1 MIVRRRPSALTAEEL
16 SEILSGGQTDQVVFL
31 PVKSADSNIAEAL
44 AALANAHGGVAVL
57 GVTARGSLQSGVDV
71 TSLRDMAIQASLL
84 TDPPMIVPTPQIV
97 ESDKGAAV
105 IVQVPPGLPHIYS
118 LQGRYLT
125 RTAGQTRPLTTPEL
139 RRLLF
144 ERTDSG
150 FESTAVTGA
159 TLADFDQPLIDRY
172 LTHLQVS
179 PQDDVL
185 QLLMARGCVAY
196 HPTNPDD
203 DLVPTHAGILL
214 FGREPQ
220 RFLRSAEIICVRYS
234 GDDMSDEFVRQDIT
248 GPLVEQIR
256 QAEAFLVGNM
266 RRGMRITGMA
276 REDVSEYPIA
286 VVREAIVNAVAHRD
300 YSIRGEGI
308 RLLMFNNRLT
318 VYSPGRLPGHVTLDN
333 LRDERYSRNEAVVA
347 ILSDW
352 GYIERLGY
360 GIDRMLAAMQ
370 EIGLPEPVFE
380 ETAAGFQVTLYSAN
394 DLMVSG
400 RPELRPSAV
409 NAFLS
414 ERQVQALDYVRANG
428 RITNSDY
435 QSLVPDVSSETIRRD
450 LADLV
455 ERDYLIKVG
464 SKRATYYI
472 LK

>member
-1 MIVRRRPSALTAEEL
+1 M
-16 SEILSGGQTDQVVFL
+16 
-31 PVKSADSNIAEAL
+31 
-44 AALANAHGGVAVL
+44 LANAHGGVAVL
-57 GVTARGSLQSGVDV
+57 GVTARGSLQSGVDA
-71 TSLRDMAIQASLL
+71 SALRDTAIQASLL
-84 TDPPMIVPTPQIV
+84 TDPPMILPTPQIV
-97 ESDKGAAV
+97 ETDKGAAV
-105 IVQVPPGLPHIYS
+105 VVQVPPGLPHIYS

-139 RRLLF
+139 RTLLF

-150 FESTAVTGA
+150 FESTAAAGA
-159 TLADFDQPLIDRY
+159 TLADLDQAQIDRY

-179 PQDDVL
+179 PQEDVL
-185 QLLMARGCVAY
+185 QLLMARGCVTY
-196 HPTNPDD
+196 NPTNPDGD
-203 DLVPTHAGILL
+203 MTPTHAGVLL

-220 RFLRSAEIICVRYS
+220 RFLRSAEIICVRYA
-234 GDDMSDEFVRQDIT
+234 GDDMSDEFVRQDIG

-256 QAEAFLVGNM
+256 QAEAFVVGNM

-300 YSIRGEGI
+300 YSVRGEGI

-347 ILSDW
+347 MLSDW

-370 EIGLPEPVFE
+370 QIGLPEPVFE
-380 ETAAGFQVTLYSAN
+380 ETAAGFQVTLQSAG
-394 DLMVSG
+394 DVIVSG
-400 RPELRPSAV
+400 KPEPRAAAAV
-409 NAFLS
+409 AGNAFLN
-414 ERQVQALDYVRANG
+414 ERQIQALDYVRVNG

-435 QSLVPDVSSETIRRD
+435 QTLVPDVSSETIRRD